1 MKIIYKHVRMFWNKI
16 LIIVLLSKY
25 WESRRERKL
34 NSSKLGIHK
43 ISNENLTNSQ
53 SYLKDKNDKMKFL
66 RYLYGQKLND
76 IVFPRK
82 HLLRSCIVNTAV
94 YCTKHQLFI
103 HAWNKFRLHWQQI
116 VLICYLMW
124 TTTCKP
130 FIRITSALTKYSTH
144 FKSQVGLKS
153 DFISKSVISSPLY
166 FKLYWSCIVCK
177 LHVEVRRLKAYSVQI
192 INIKRAAIAAAP
204 FALKSWQGKPH
215 VTPCCQLPGHWTI
228 NILRYVCFVFLHAN
242 TCLDPT
248 DFRPNFHSEK
258 YF

>member
-1 MKIIYKHVRMFWNKI
+1 
-16 LIIVLLSKY
+16 
-25 WESRRERKL
+25 
-34 NSSKLGIHK
+34 
-43 ISNENLTNSQ
+43 
-53 SYLKDKNDKMKFL
+53 MKFL
-66 RYLYGQKLND
+66 WYLYGQKLND
-76 IVFPRK
+76 ILFPRTR
-82 HLLRSCIVNTAV
+82 LLRSCIVNTAV
-94 YCTKHQLFI
+94 YCTKHPLSI

-144 FKSQVGLKS
+144 FKSPVGLKS

-177 LHVEVRRLKAYSVQI
+177 LHFEVRRLKAYSVQI

-204 FALKSWQGKPH
+204 FTLKSWQGKPH

-228 NILRYVCFVFLHAN
+228 NILRYVCFIFLHAN
-242 TCLDPT
+242 TCLNHT
-248 DFRPNFHSEK
+248 DFRPNCKSEK
-258 YF
+258 YFWIWSVLFQWNNISLLDSKKWWECFQSGLSWSCSFLMYIAVSFETGLCFTLSR